1 MVSGSISLPLSGFFS
16 PFPHGTGSLSLTRE
30 YLAFR
35 DGPRS
40 FRQDSSCPDVLR
52 VCLALLHDF
61 GYGSFTLFAAPSP
74 ALLLSCRIDFLGSP
88 ITPSSDGLGSSA
100 FARHYL
106 RNRFY
111 FLLLQVLRCFSSL
124 RIASLARCHPRG
136 WRVPPFGYR
145 RVVACLL
152 LAVAFRRLLRP
163 SSPPGV

>member
-1 MVSGSISLPLSGFFS
+1 MPRRTQGLP
-16 PFPHGTGSLSLTRE
+16 R
-30 YLAFR
+30 
-35 DGPRS
+35 
-40 FRQDSSCPDVLR
+40 
-52 VCLALLHDF
+52 LLHDF

-163 SSPPGV
+163 SSPPGVQASTIRSSSLNLKCSFCAFLVCN

>member
-1 MVSGSISLPLSGFFS
+1 MRPSHIQCSTFMALPATLALKLFRGEPAISGFVWNFTPRFYFTPLPGFFS

-124 RIASLARCHPRG
+124 RIASP
-136 WRVPPFGYR
+136 
-145 RVVACLL
+145 
-152 LAVAFRRLLRP
+152 
-163 SSPPGV
+163 